1 MDFGF
6 DTNQAPSRDFNLV
19 RPDYYPAQ
27 IDSAE
32 MVTGKKEE
40 TGEMLKVCFELTCEN
55 AYRGRKFWR
64 YLCINHQ
71 KEQTKEIARDQV
83 RSICH
88 SIGRPGASRAD
99 ELLGGQLQVKVVT
112 KEEVRDGVS
121 QPVND
126 VTGFKAL
133 ASTTTTAPAAK
144 AAAPAAAPQQAK
156 KPWAR

>member
-6 DTNQAPSRDFNLV
+6 DTNQAPSRNFELV
-19 RPDYYPAQ
+19 KPGFYAAQ

-32 MVTGKKEE
+32 MVQPKKET
-40 TGEMLKVCFELTCEN
+40 TGDMLKVCFELLPESG
-55 AYRGRKFWR
+55 YPGRKFWR

-71 KEQTKEIARDQV
+71 SEQTREIARDQV

-133 ASTTTTAPAAK
+133 ASATSATPAAK
-144 AAAPAAAPQQAK
+144 AAAPAAAPKAAP